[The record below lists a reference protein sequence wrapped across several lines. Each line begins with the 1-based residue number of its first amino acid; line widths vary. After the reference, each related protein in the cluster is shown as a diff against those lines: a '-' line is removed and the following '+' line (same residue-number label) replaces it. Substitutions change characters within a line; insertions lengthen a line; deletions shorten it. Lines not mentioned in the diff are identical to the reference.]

1 MTESLYDT
9 FRSMGLSETAAAT
22 AANGRTPDP
31 RPVTDFTGRM
41 TDAFRGIGLDEATA
55 TKAAAGRQPFGP
67 VHVEGLA
74 DAWENAVTAAK
85 NIHGMTDYQA
95 RVYLRRKAADG
106 EWKDLTDPDEIIAAL
121 HKYADLGKN
130 RDTSGDGGAP
140 VSVGTGTVTP
150 PKKPVAESLRRYRR
164 ELIES

>member
-1 MTESLYDT
+1 VAVTESLFNLFT
-9 FRSMGLSETAAAT
+9 SLGLTEGAARI
-22 AANGRTPDP
+22 AANGRTPAP
-31 RPVTDFTGRM
+31 RPVTDFTGRL

-95 RVYLRRKAADG
+95 RVYLRAKAADG
-106 EWKDLTDPDEIIAAL
+106 EWKDLTDPEEIVAAL
-121 HKYADLGKN
+121 RKYADLGKS
-130 RDTSGDGGAP
+130 RDTGSSKGSEVSIGA
-140 VSVGTGTVTP
+140 GNAH
-150 PKKPVAESLRRYRR
+150 PKKPVAESLRYRR